1 MSIRGF
7 NVLVLF
13 GFLLFGGLASC
24 SKTEANPKPQ
34 PSASASTSAAAPI
47 ASAPGDGG
55 KAGSGNAPKGEAATF
70 AGKYTTAAAALHI
83 PSDNKDYKGVKQA
96 PDDGSKH
103 VGEGAMSVAVD
114 GAGLVSG
121 EIEAGPAAPAVIE
134 GVLSDGEI
142 RARVRRKD
150 PSDNGLTGTLLAK
163 VAGSNVEGTMKLAEA
178 NASIV
183 REAKVSLT
191 KK

>member
-1 MSIRGF
+1 MMSTRWF
-7 NVLVLF
+7 S
-13 GFLLFGGLASC
+13 LLPLCVALMAC
-24 SKTEANPKPQ
+24 SKTDANPKPQ
-34 PSASASTSAAAPI
+34 PSASA
-47 ASAPGDGG
+47 
-55 KAGSGNAPKGEAATF
+55 AGSGSAAPLASTSVDAGGKPAAGGAPKAEAATY
-70 AGKYTTAAAALHI
+70 AGKYTAAAAALHI
-83 PSDNKDYKGVKQA
+83 PADNKDYKGVKQA

-103 VGEGAMSVAVD
+103 VGEGAMTVAVD

-134 GVLSDGEI
+134 GVLADGEI